1 MQSFVLTRFEPSLVF
16 LAQIATKAV
25 VSAPLPPPRGHTAI
39 LSALPPGVLQEEMC
53 GLRDSGVGA
62 GLWEIPFLDEGVSLI
77 HSLNP
82 YESIPVQ
89 SLLTGQQ
96 HASPWHVS

>member
-1 MQSFVLTRFEPSLVF
+1 
-16 LAQIATKAV
+16 
-25 VSAPLPPPRGHTAI
+25 
-39 LSALPPGVLQEEMC
+39 MC

-62 GLWEIPFLDEGVSLI
+62 GLWEIPFLNEGVSLI

-82 YESIPVQ
+82 YESIPVH